1 MKYGLLTERQ
11 VEVIRYRKQ
20 GMTQQEI
27 ADIIHTSKANVCTIE
42 KAAMENI
49 QRAKE
54 TLDFLYT
61 LDATRLCELN
71 KGEDLLDAVKRIYDS
86 AEETNV
92 KVKYDTIEL
101 INRVKNIYPERFH
114 GRFIRDDIIV
124 YLNPEGEVY
133 FS

>member
-61 LDATRLCELN
+61 LDATRLCKLEKN
-71 KGEDLLDAVKRIYDS
+71 DDLLDAVKKIYLR
-86 AEETNV
+86 AEDLNI
-92 KVKYDTIEL
+92 KVGYDTIEL
-101 INRVKNIYPERFH
+101 INRIKNTFPERFH
-114 GRFIRDDIIV
+114 GRFIKEDIIV